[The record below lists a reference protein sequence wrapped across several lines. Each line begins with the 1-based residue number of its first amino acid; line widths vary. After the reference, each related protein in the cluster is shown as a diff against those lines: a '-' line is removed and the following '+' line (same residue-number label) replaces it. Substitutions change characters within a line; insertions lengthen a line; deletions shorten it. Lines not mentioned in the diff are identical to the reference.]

1 MDNPHVHLETSLG
14 DILIE
19 CFPEDAPK
27 SVANFLRYVDEEHYD
42 LTLFHRI
49 VRGFVIQGG
58 GYDRYLNRKP
68 AHEPVE
74 NEAHNGLSNLRGT
87 VALARAEAKD
97 SARDEFFIN
106 AADNPDLD
114 HEDETDE
121 GCGYAV
127 FGQVVEGM
135 DVVKKINWKV
145 VKPRDGFPDLPQEEV
160 LILSARRF
168 D

>member
-1 MDNPHVHLETSLG
+1 MDTPHVLLETSLG

-19 CFPEDAPK
+19 LFPEAAPK

-42 LTLFHRI
+42 FTLFHRV
-49 VRGFVIQGG
+49 VRGFIIQAG

-68 AHEPVE
+68 VHEAVE
-74 NEAHNGLSNLRGT
+74 NEAHNRLSNAKGA
-87 VALARAEAKD
+87 VALARAEDKH

-114 HEDETDE
+114 HQDETDE
-121 GCGYAV
+121 GYGYAV
-127 FGQVVEGM
+127 FGQVAEGM

-145 VKPRDGFPDLPQEEV
+145 IKPRDGFPDLPQEEV
-160 LILSARRF
+160 LLISARRF